1 MIRFLDVV
9 AVWGLRLA
17 VVLAAPLLLLF
28 ARTWRARAVGV
39 FLLSAF
45 VATASLAV
53 MDLTFTTAVV
63 VVGPG
68 VPPEPPPPLGLPRW
82 PFEWAFLL
90 SLLLLP
96 FACLWATIAVLFL
109 ILSLPAYRSDTAGVR
124 SIFLGPTYLFRWQ
137 MAVLDEQDWLRLAVQ
152 LGTRLDFRISRK
164 EARAIR
170 ERAGILLEELR
181 EAPDFRDI
189 PPAWPLAV
197 WGKVFRPD
205 HGHLL
210 VYRPNTGGPPVPQVP
225 QEKCG
230 LLVFL
235 HGHGGNSLLFPHL
248 LREFAD
254 AHRLVVVC
262 PSFGYG
268 NWEHPDSPRCVERV
282 VNYAV
287 EHFAE
292 IDPRRVYLA
301 GLSQGGAGVERA
313 AVVMPD
319 TFAGLIFLSATM
331 EPTVLAGEAFAG
343 RRVLVIQGE
352 KDRHVTPASVG
363 KGVEALRSAG
373 ADVTVHRD
381 PIGTHFL
388 FFAQTDEVLRQ
399 VGEWFTPSSLPRST
413 PAPG

>member
-1 MIRFLDVV
+1 MIRPLDVV

-28 ARTWRARAVGV
+28 ARTWRGRLIGLAALQPMLFVVGSSSVVFVGFNTWTSTSGVVRVAVGID
-39 FLLSAF
+39 FLPA
-45 VATASLAV
+45 AAA
-53 MDLTFTTAVV
+53 
-63 VVGPG
+63 P
-68 VPPEPPPPLGLPRW
+68 
-82 PFEWAFLL
+82 
-90 SLLLLP
+90 
-96 FACLWATIAVLFL
+96 
-109 ILSLPAYRSDTAGVR
+109 ILSGLFAVAFILLTLPAYRSDTTGVR
-124 SIFLGPTYLFRWQ
+124 SIFLGSTFLHRWQ
-137 MAVLDEQDWLRLAVQ
+137 LAILDEQDWLRLGVQ
-152 LGTRLDFRISRK
+152 LGTRLDPRISRR
-164 EARAIR
+164 EAPLIR
-170 ERAGILLEELR
+170 ERVGILLEELK
-181 EAPDFRDI
+181 ESPDFRNT

-235 HGHGGNSLLFPHL
+235 HGHGGNSLQFPHL

-268 NWEHPDSPRCVERV
+268 NWEHPDSPRCVERA

-287 EHFAE
+287 EPFAE
-292 IDPRRVYLA
+292 IDLQRVYLA
-301 GLSQGGAGVERA
+301 GLSQGGAGVGRA
-313 AVVMPD
+313 AVAMPD

-331 EPTVLAGEAFAG
+331 EPTVLEDGAFAG
-343 RRVLVIQGE
+343 RRVLVIQGDA
-352 KDRHVTPASVG
+352 DRHVTPASVG
-363 KGVEALRSAG
+363 KGVDALRSAG
-373 ADVTVHRD
+373 ADVTIHSN
-381 PIGTHFL
+381 PTGTHFL

-399 VGEWFTPSSLPRST
+399 VGEWITPSNLPRST

>member
-1 MIRFLDVV
+1 MAEREVAGMIRFQDVV
-9 AVWGLRLA
+9 AVWGLRLG

-28 ARTWRARAVGV
+28 ARTWRGRAVGV
-39 FLLSAF
+39 LVVSALLA
-45 VATASLAV
+45 AGSLAV
-53 MDLTFTTAVV
+53 MDLTFTVAVV

-68 VPPEPPPPLGLPRW
+68 VPADPPPPFGLPRW
-82 PFEWAFLL
+82 PFEWAFIL
-90 SLLLLP
+90 SLLTLP
-96 FACLWATIAVLFL
+96 FACLWAAFAVLFL

-124 SIFLGPTYLFRWQ
+124 SVFLGPTYLFRWQ
-137 MAVLDEQDWLRLAVQ
+137 MAILDEQDWLWLGVQ
-152 LGTRLDFRISRK
+152 LGTRLDFRISRA
-164 EARAIR
+164 EAPAIR
-170 ERAGILLEELR
+170 ERVRTLLDELKETTDCR
-181 EAPDFRDI
+181 HI

-210 VYRPNTGGPPVPQVP
+210 VYRTPTP

-235 HGHGGNSLLFPHL
+235 HGHGGNSLLLPHQ

-268 NWEHPDSPRCVERV
+268 NWEHPDSPAAVRRA
-282 VNYAV
+282 VNFAV

-301 GLSQGGAGVERA
+301 GLSQGGAGVGRA
-313 AVVMPD
+313 AVAMPD

-331 EPTVLAGEAFAG
+331 EQTVLEGELFVG
-343 RRVLVIQGE
+343 QRVLVIQGD
-352 KDRHVTPASVG
+352 KDRHVTPVSVG
-363 KGVEALRSAG
+363 KGIEALRSAG

-381 PIGTHFL
+381 PTGTHFL
-388 FFAQTDEVLRQ
+388 FFAQTHEVLRQ
-399 VGEWFTPSSLPRST
+399 IGEWVR
-413 PAPG
+413 